1 MNNLFNIIEPLTTTE
16 MLANYWHF
24 LKSID
29 EKERSTLGPIE
40 VVLKSR
46 AVSRGWPVGL
56 KNQTLA
62 LLSEQTLSTKSAII
76 FVDIGEVSSVAF
88 SGVHLILPFISAG
101 AIARSP
107 LERKVS
113 HAEAK
118 TKFLSVC
125 EEIKTVWS
133 ARIYFEVD
141 PMTYSIDELI
151 NLTDVCSALLKA
163 IYSQQENSLIADEL
177 RDVHAFHV
185 LNSAEMKDI
194 ALTRRES
201 GEVELAFHF
210 SRALPKNLDDT
221 MSALLVSIF

>member
-1 MNNLFNIIEPLTTTE
+1 MNNLFNFIEPLSTTE

-29 EKERSTLGPIE
+29 EKERASLGPIE

-62 LLSEQTLSTKSAII
+62 LLSEPTLSVKSAVA

-88 SGVHLILPFISAG
+88 SGVHLILPFITAG

-107 LERKVS
+107 LERKIS
-113 HAEAK
+113 HTEAK
-118 TKFLSVC
+118 ARLLSVC
-125 EEIKTVWS
+125 EDIKKVWS

-141 PMTYSIDELI
+141 PTTHSLDELI
-151 NLTDVCSALLKA
+151 NLTDVCGALLQA
-163 IYSQQENSLIADEL
+163 IYSQQENSMIAEEL
-177 RDVHAFHV
+177 REVHAFHV
-185 LNSAEMKDI
+185 LNSEDMKDI

-221 MSALLVSIF
+221 MSTLLLSIF